1 MRFKRLVS
9 LVEDILNVST
19 PAGQPRAD
27 MFLDTKVLALGIVM
41 ALVGVGCGVALFFV
55 YHVGLIIGLVA
66 GILIGVGAVL
76 SWRNQTIRVVDEKT
90 FVYTTFLGN
99 KKTYQFADITKMVRN
114 KDSYT
119 LFVGKEK
126 VHIDSTAVMSKA
138 LIDKINESLA
148 KIEE

>member
-27 MFLDTKVLALGIVM
+27 MFLDTKVLALGVVM
-41 ALVGVGCGVALFFV
+41 ALVGVGCGIALFFF
-55 YHVGLIIGLVA
+55 YHVALIIGVAA
-66 GILIGVGAVL
+66 GILIGIGAIL
-76 SWRNQTIRVVDEKT
+76 SWRNQTIRIVDEET

-99 KKTYQFADITKMVRN
+99 KKTYKFADITKMMRN

-126 VHIDSTAVMSKA
+126 VHIDSTAVMSKR
-138 LIDKINESLA
+138 LVEKINGALA
-148 KIEE
+148 KTE